1 VAEPAL
7 KMAQET
13 GVESIQCELRHSR
26 WTTRAL
32 RSTGEQ
38 SPDIS
43 RMNIETFSAAAT
55 VAMTTTVAFLLIARS
70 FSTVNRRLGN
80 ASRFPDS
87 IMHEAAQR
95 FRDELD
101 RISASQSIYFAGILV
116 FAMLFA
122 AACVLQAE
130 ALFAGYPS
138 WQLGLQIG
146 FIALTVAFAAYKLTR
161 TVLTSRQLRFQRDA
175 TTAIGHQLQQVGSAT
190 THVFHDVRTTAGV
203 IDHVVISRVGV
214 YAVNVIARRPHPGAS
229 AQVVENQL
237 HFSDSEEQPSVVPLL
252 AKNTRLAKHLTRLI
266 GQRVRVRSIIA
277 LPGWE
282 TTEQSDDRH
291 LVVNERNVSMLLGW
305 RDKSDYLMDDDVLTL
320 REDLRSR
327 CRKRAG
333 DQRATSI

>member
-1 VAEPAL
+1 MTP
-7 KMAQET
+7 
-13 GVESIQCELRHSR
+13 
-26 WTTRAL
+26 AL
-32 RSTGEQ
+32 RSAGEQ

-43 RMNIETFSAAAT
+43 RMNLETFSAAAT
-55 VAMTTTVAFLLIARS
+55 VAMATTVAFLLIARS
-70 FSTVNRRLGN
+70 LSTVNRLLGN

-101 RISASQSIYFAGILV
+101 RTSASQSIYIAGILV
-116 FAMLFA
+116 FAMLFVA
-122 AACVLQAE
+122 AYVLQAE
-130 ALFAGYPS
+130 VLFAGYPN

-146 FIALTVAFAAYKLTR
+146 FIGLTVAFAVYKLTR
-161 TVLTSRQLRFQRDA
+161 TLLAGRQLRFKRDA
-175 TTAIGHQLQQVGSAT
+175 AIAIGHQLQQVGSAT
-190 THVFHDVRTTAGV
+190 THVFHDVRTSAGV
-203 IDHVVISRVGV
+203 IDHVVVSRVGI

-229 AQVVENQL
+229 AQVVENKL
-237 HFSDSEEQPSVVPLL
+237 HFSDSEEQLPAVPLL
-252 AKNTRLAKHLTRLI
+252 AKNTRLANHFTRLI

-305 RDKSDYLMDDDVLTL
+305 RDKSDYLMDDDVDTL

-333 DQRATSI
+333 DQGATGI